1 MADIDILPKD
11 VVDEL
16 KASGVK
22 FDDDGNII
30 EEVVTEDQDDSN
42 DNQGDDDNEPEGDT
56 NSDDSDADENAG
68 DDDADEFSDEDDAEP
83 PVKKSKTPEKSKF
96 KLTPRKSNADNPDKD
111 ELAKL
116 RRDNEEL
123 QAQLAAL
130 TKDDDSKPEDAI
142 KTEALRFKHLRLRE
156 FKNSVSRSV
165 DSLGLGA
172 TFNDI
177 IASEEWPQ
185 YLNTKVFGSK
195 VSDMMKNAIE
205 ESNLDDVISFYTDF
219 TTRYLPSV
227 ARTKQPSPAMRKAVK
242 SDKADK
248 LADLAT
254 PSRTQADRKSG
265 TDNSRKAYL
274 YSESDYEVMLAKAER
289 GQIPFE
295 DFVKFETK
303 FDAARK
309 AGRVK
314 PSV

>member
-1 MADIDILPKD
+1 MADIDILPQD
-11 VVDEL
+11 VIDEL

-22 FDDDGNII
+22 FDEDGNII
-30 EEVVTEDQDDSN
+30 EEQVTQEENDPETDENDDSGN
-42 DNQGDDDNEPEGDT
+42 DDDTEQG
-56 NSDDSDADENAG
+56 DADEDVG
-68 DDDADEFSDEDDAEP
+68 DDDADELSDEVDDEP
-83 PVKKSKTPEKSKF
+83 PVKKVKPVEKTKL
-96 KLTPRKSNADNPDKD
+96 KLTPRKSNADDPDKD
-111 ELAKL
+111 ELLKL

-130 TKDDDSKPEDAI
+130 TKDDASKPEDSM

-195 VSDMMKNAIE
+195 VSDMLKNAIE

-219 TTRYLPSV
+219 STRFLPSV
-227 ARTKQPSPAMRKAVK
+227 AKTKQPSPAMRKVVK
-242 SDKADK
+242 NSNSEK

-254 PSRTQADRKSG
+254 PNKTQADRKSG
-265 TDNSRKAYL
+265 MDTSRKAYL
-274 YSESDYEVMLAKAER
+274 YNESDYETMLSKAER
-289 GQIPFE
+289 GQMPYS